1 MLDPMQSLDLI
12 QNIRTMRMWT
22 KWFNEHSARAL
33 GCINVNDAGT
43 EVNGFW
49 TKENIALMMQ
59 SITLIEQN
67 AHTFKEKA
75 QRVLDEVKKIEEEV
89 RCGHQ
94 TTGV

>member
-49 TKENIALMMQ
+49 TKENLAIMESPRIYIAN
-59 SITLIEQN
+59 SCPKEN
-67 AHTFKEKA
+67 A
-75 QRVLDEVKKIEEEV
+75 EE
-89 RCGHQ
+89 
-94 TTGV
+94 

>member
-22 KWFNEHSARAL
+22 KWFNEQSARAL

-49 TKENIALMMQ
+49 TKENLAIMIQ
-59 SITLIEQN
+59 SIDLIEQN
-67 AHTFKEKA
+67 APIFKEKA
-75 QRVLDEVKKIEEEV
+75 QRMIDEVERIEEEV
-89 RCGHQ
+89 RCGHR

>member
-1 MLDPMQSLDLI
+1 MLNPMQSLDLI
-12 QNIRTMRMWT
+12 QAIRTMRTWT
-22 KWFNEHSARAL
+22 KWFNEQSARAL
-33 GCINVNDAGT
+33 GCISVNDAGT

-49 TKENIALMMQ
+49 TKENLALMMQ

-67 AHTFKEKA
+67 APIFREKA
-75 QRVLDEVKKIEEEV
+75 QRMIDEVKRIEEEV

>member
-22 KWFNEHSARAL
+22 KWFNEQSARAL

-49 TKENIALMMQ
+49 TKENLAIMMQ
-59 SITLIEQN
+59 CIDLIELN
-67 AHTFKEKA
+67 ASVFREKA
-75 QRVLDEVKKIEEEV
+75 KRMIDEIKKIEEEV
-89 RCGHQ
+89 KCGHQ
-94 TTGV
+94 TTAV